1 VEVPPD
7 KDGGSEED
15 EAEDLIA
22 AEGAEMSHATGFGFF
37 RVELWLGAVGHGAF
51 NQFYRRMSLTFRTQ
65 IDLGLP
71 DCRP

>member
-1 VEVPPD
+1 MEVPPG

-15 EAEDLIA
+15 EAEDLVA
-22 AEGAEMSHATGFGFF
+22 AEGTVMCGAAGFGFF

-51 NQFYRRMSLTFRTQ
+51 NQFYRRMSLMFRTQ

-71 DCRP
+71 DC